1 MKLGPL
7 EIIVIL
13 IIIGVFLIVFRGMP
27 AIRRAQQPPPPPPP
41 SLKVRRPTAA
51 ELEEERIKT
60 NRRNR
65 LRWLGGAFIII
76 GLVVLGSTLQI
87 FDAMFMMLTGS
98 GLIIL
103 LGIVILFLSA
113 RR

>member
-7 EIIVIL
+7 EIILIL
-13 IIIGVFLIVFRGMP
+13 IIVGVILLVFRGMP
-27 AIRRAQQPPPPPPP
+27 GRKTAVPLPPPPPPR
-41 SLKVRRPTAA
+41 VRRPTAA
-51 ELEEERIKT
+51 EIEEERIKT
-60 NRRNR
+60 SRRNR
-65 LRWLGGAFIII
+65 LRWLGGAFIIV

-103 LGIVILFLSA
+103 LGIVVLFLSA
-113 RR
+113 RH